1 MITVGIISEYNP
13 FHNGHRYQ
21 IEKIR
26 EKIKK
31 DFNEECIII
40 SIMSGNFTQRGDM
53 AIFDKY
59 ERSKI
64 AIKNGVNL
72 VLELPIIYS
81 LSGADIFAKGALN
94 ILNNLKCIDFLA
106 FSVEDIDKFENLKDI
121 SNMLKSPTKE
131 YTLKLKENLKRG
143 NSYMTSATNALEFCF
158 NKNLDFIKKPNN
170 ILAFNYLKYIEN
182 IKPLPIQRIN
192 ANHDSLKA
200 KDNIASA
207 MKIRNMIFSGKD
219 VNKFIPYE
227 IKKSKVKPVLFEDYF
242 FAIKNI
248 ILNKKNE
255 LFIYPEVETGLDNR
269 IYNNIT
275 KFNTIE
281 EFINE
286 ISTKRYTKSRI
297 RRILMYIL
305 LDIKKEDIDEYKNHT
320 PNFIRVLA
328 LDNRGRKI
336 LKKIKNNINIFT
348 NYNKDINNL
357 DKKDIKLIEKTI
369 TSDNIYDLSQKKFN
383 TNFHTKSFYLDN

>member
-13 FHNGHRYQ
+13 FHNGHKYQ

-26 EKIKK
+26 EKVKK

-53 AIFDKY
+53 AIMDKY
-59 ERSKI
+59 MRSK
-64 AIKNGVNL
+64 AAVENGVNL
-72 VLELPIIYS
+72 VLELPIMYS
-81 LSGADIFAKGALN
+81 ISGADIFARGALN

-106 FSVEDIDKFENLKDI
+106 FSVEDIDKFDDLKAV
-121 SNMLKSPTKE
+121 SNMLKNPTKE
-131 YTLKLKENLKRG
+131 YTSLLKENLKQG
-143 NSYMTSATNALEFCF
+143 NSYMNSSANALEFYF

-170 ILAFNYLKYIEN
+170 ILAFNYLKYIKD
-182 IKPLPIQRIN
+182 ISPMPIQRIG
-192 ANHDSLKA
+192 AKHDSTKEN
-200 KDNIASA
+200 DTIASA
-207 MKIRNMIFSGKD
+207 MQIRNMILNGENVD
-219 VNKFIPYE
+219 KFIPYE
-227 IKKSKVKPVLFEDYF
+227 IKKSKIKPVLFKDYF
-242 FAIKNI
+242 FTIKNI

-255 LFIYPEVETGLDNR
+255 LSLYPEVETGLDNR

-275 KFNTIE
+275 NFDTMK
-281 EFINE
+281 EFIDK

-305 LDIKKEDIDEYKNHT
+305 LNIKKTDIEEYKNHT

-328 LDNRGRKI
+328 MDSRGRKV
-336 LKKIKNNINIFT
+336 LKEIKNDINIFT

-369 TSDNIYDLSQKKFN
+369 TSDNTSITL
-383 TNFHTKSFYLDN
+383 